1 MDGAV
6 GAPAEPLRVFFD
18 PWVVGRTLKGD
29 VKCDFH
35 PAHFGFFEE
44 VPKVFKAA
52 KCGED

>member
-6 GAPAEPLRVFFD
+6 RAPAEPLGVFFD

-29 VKCDFH
+29 IKRDFH

-44 VPKVFKAA
+44 VLKVFKAA

>member
-6 GAPAEPLRVFFD
+6 RAPGEPPRVFFD

-29 VKCDFH
+29 VKRDFH
-35 PAHFGFFEE
+35 PARFGFIKKVLE
-44 VPKVFKAA
+44 VFKAA